1 MKRIAALC
9 LVTFAA
15 LAGTARAQFAVPA
28 QRPQVEPA
36 GTLILYPTI
45 GVVHDGDL
53 DFTDV
58 ALMIRGRYSVLDQM
72 SVSAQ
77 LGGAF
82 GDADEFQFGFGTKFQ
97 VLEQS
102 NQMPVLLSVFGALDI
117 GIGDIDSES
126 LAFGPLVGHRFES
139 GNLGLTPYAG
149 FSVGFT
155 HASFDAANANAD
167 DSSTDAIFGF
177 VLGGDIAFNRD
188 VSVGTEFTIG
198 ATDGIPVLNW
208 HMGINYALLSAPKY
222 VPPPARN
229 Y

>member
-1 MKRIAALC
+1 MKRIAAFSLFA
-9 LVTFAA
+9 LAA
-15 LAGTARAQFAVPA
+15 LATTARAQFAVPA
-28 QRPQVEPA
+28 QRPDVEPA
-36 GTLILYPTI
+36 GTLILHPTI
-45 GVVHDGDL
+45 GVLHDGNL

-102 NQMPVLLSVFGALDI
+102 QQMPVLLSVFGALDI

-126 LAFGPLVGHRFES
+126 LAFGPLVGHRFET
-139 GNLGLTPYAG
+139 GNVALTPYAG

-155 HASFDAANANAD
+155 HASFDTENDAGD
-167 DSSTDAIFGF
+167 SSSTDAIFGF
-177 VLGGDIAFNRD
+177 VFGGDIAFTRD
-188 VSVGTEFTIG
+188 ISLGTEFTIG

-208 HMGINYALLSAPKY
+208 HMGIDYALLAAPKY
-222 VPPPARN
+222 VPPPTRS